1 MQTLNL
7 ESRYLFGSVDLGDGR
22 FGEIM
27 RLVWLDKLDKCNY
40 RIFSQMHWC

>member
-7 ESRYLFGSVDLGDGR
+7 ESRYLFGSVDLGDRR

-27 RLVWLDKLDKCNY
+27 RLVWLVELDKCNY
-40 RIFSQMHWC
+40 RIFSQMHWR